1 MIRSW
6 TDVRRHLIIINR
18 KDQVTENQR
27 HGIRTYITLRTQY
40 RRRDKSDSFHHG
52 DQNNDICKITK
63 IYIKIV
69 NGGAEIVNQ
78 ESKK

>member
-1 MIRSW
+1 MF
-6 TDVRRHLIIINR
+6 DAINS
-18 KDQVTENQR
+18 KNQR
-27 HGIRTYITLRTQY
+27 HNMSTYVTLWTPY
-40 RRRDKSDSFHHG
+40 RSWHTFDSFHHG
-52 DQNNDICKITK
+52 NQNYDICKITK